1 MADVDEQATSP
12 QVDPDEVP
20 TGCDD
25 ARRWVMGRI
34 GHRLRTPLS
43 LVTATTDL
51 LRSSGPVRSGPRA
64 RHDTARR
71 RDRAGATRRVA
82 GQVAA

>member
-25 ARRWVMGRI
+25 ARRCVMGRI

-51 LRSSGPVRSGPRA
+51 LRSSGACPIR
-64 RHDTARR
+64 TAS
-71 RDRAGATRRVA
+71 TS
-82 GQVAA
+82 